1 MDPFHA
7 VRLSGDALDRCRCRV
22 RPALHGHRGRDADL
36 LHRAILHTGADLLTS
51 RQKIRLEAVFAGDA
65 HVEVEATW
73 GIYQKMI
80 AAYRRPD
87 RTKGCQPMEKVIQ
100 SSSSAFPAAL
110 AEVITFG
117 RTLKKRAADILAY
130 FDRHGTSDGPSE
142 ALNGRLEHSRGSVLN
157 FRNLTRYT
165 APSLLETGGLKL
177 QLNPRL

>member
-1 MDPFHA
+1 
-7 VRLSGDALDRCRCRV
+7 
-22 RPALHGHRGRDADL
+22 
-36 LHRAILHTGADLLTS
+36 
-51 RQKIRLEAVFAGDA
+51 
-65 HVEVEATW
+65 
-73 GIYQKMI
+73 
-80 AAYRRPD
+80 
-87 RTKGCQPMEKVIQ
+87 MEKVIQ